1 MVTIYIG
8 NARCKMTDLDD
19 DNVIRELESH
29 LSYHVQSFEFMPKH
43 GDWDGRY
50 RLFNRK
56 SGVFPIGL
64 LTMSINILKAHKVP
78 YKLIDNREVPDY
90 GTPLKIKQG
99 GSYEARDYQSKAID
113 AAIKAGSGILKMS
126 TGSGKSYVI
135 SSIVAKMNIKTIIYV
150 VSIDL
155 MYQMYDVFNNVF
167 GISIGMVGDG
177 ICNIK
182 DITVMTIWSA
192 ASAFNS
198 KISSL
203 DAEIKQDKIKKKDA
217 EKVRKCV
224 ESANMF
230 VLDECQYAGS
240 NTFQFLSRE
249 SKSAIH
255 RFLFSGTPWR
265 EAGDD
270 ILLEAVS
277 GPQIVNIGASELI
290 EKGFLVRPYI
300 TFKSMPTIRNIGSS
314 YPEVYKNF
322 IINNDYRNF
331 YIADSTKKLVQSG
344 RTVLII
350 YSKIAHGEILQDFI
364 KEQGVQSIILN
375 GGNNSQQRSD
385 SIQKVK
391 DGECKIILASSI
403 FDQGIDIPILDSL
416 IMAGGGKST
425 ARVLQRIGRVMRPY
439 NGKKNAIILDFFD
452 NSKYLR
458 QHSMVRYKTC
468 MTEKEYVVKKK

>member
-1 MVTIYIG
+1 
-8 NARCKMTDLDD
+8 
-19 DNVIRELESH
+19 
-29 LSYHVQSFEFMPKH
+29 
-43 GDWDGRY
+43 
-50 RLFNRK
+50 
-56 SGVFPIGL
+56 
-64 LTMSINILKAHKVP
+64 
-78 YKLIDNREVPDY
+78 
-90 GTPLKIKQG
+90 
-99 GSYEARDYQSKAID
+99 
-113 AAIKAGSGILKMS
+113 
-126 TGSGKSYVI
+126 
-135 SSIVAKMNIKTIIYV
+135 
-150 VSIDL
+150 
-155 MYQMYDVFNNVF
+155 
-167 GISIGMVGDG
+167 
-177 ICNIK
+177 
-182 DITVMTIWSA
+182 
-192 ASAFNS
+192 
-198 KISSL
+198 
-203 DAEIKQDKIKKKDA
+203 
-217 EKVRKCV
+217 
-224 ESANMF
+224 MF